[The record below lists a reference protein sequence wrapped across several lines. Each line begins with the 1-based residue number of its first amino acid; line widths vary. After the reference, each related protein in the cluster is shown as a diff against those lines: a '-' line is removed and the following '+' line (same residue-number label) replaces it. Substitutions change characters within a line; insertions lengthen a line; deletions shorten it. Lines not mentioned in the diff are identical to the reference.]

1 MAATYLVEFPGPE
14 GERDVV
20 RVWASDESDAIA
32 KAEDWIRRTQTID
45 PREGYNSP
53 FGGRARAR
61 LHSSDAVVDAVGVA
75 TGDHDVGYRFIASNG
90 SWLPIRTDPVA
101 FDAATATF
109 RTAPRWEESRRSLF
123 DLEVD
128 PQRAVIL
135 SLTEDDRGAEP
146 IPFAAIVMAPDGHV
160 LQWRSER
167 VLSALPR
174 EAIGNLLPGWEAV
187 DVGEDR
193 WLRWLARAG
202 RQRLEL
208 EGP

>member
-1 MAATYLVEFPGPE
+1 MAATYLVEFPGPK
-14 GERDVV
+14 GECDVV
-20 RVWASDESDAIA
+20 RTWALDESDAIA
-32 KAEDWIRRTQTID
+32 KAGDWIRRTQTID
-45 PREGYNSP
+45 PREGDNGP

-61 LHSSDAVVDAVGVA
+61 LHSSDPATDAVGVA
-75 TGDHDVGYRFIASNG
+75 SGDDDVAYRFIASDG

-101 FDAATATF
+101 FDATSKTF
-109 RTAPRWEESRRSLF
+109 RTTTRWEESRHSLF
-123 DLEVD
+123 DLDVD
-128 PQRAVIL
+128 PERAVIL

-146 IPFAAIVMAPDGHV
+146 IPFAAMVMTPDGHV
-160 LQWRSER
+160 FQWRSER

-174 EAIGNLLPGWEAV
+174 ETIGNLLPGWEAV

-208 EGP
+208 EDP